1 MDNFIV
7 FIPLISKGNNGEFTD
22 KEEDFYSS
30 LSVAKVNSAS
40 LSKLVLR
47 KSLTFKNRYVIII
60 WYQVIMKEGVKMI
73 LQWIYNRLR
82 KKAFKERHSLL
93 KLQWERAKLEKKLR
107 ELKECAGHEKK

>member
-1 MDNFIV
+1 
-7 FIPLISKGNNGEFTD
+7 
-22 KEEDFYSS
+22 
-30 LSVAKVNSAS
+30 
-40 LSKLVLR
+40 
-47 KSLTFKNRYVIII
+47 
-60 WYQVIMKEGVKMI
+60 MI